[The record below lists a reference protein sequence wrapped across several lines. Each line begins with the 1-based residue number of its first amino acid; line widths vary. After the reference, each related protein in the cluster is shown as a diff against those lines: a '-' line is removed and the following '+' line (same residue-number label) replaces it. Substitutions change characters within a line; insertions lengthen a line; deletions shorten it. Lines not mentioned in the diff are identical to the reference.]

1 MAGQFV
7 GVTALPLALV
17 ILFSLSGRVV
27 CRGNCS
33 ALGFGDT
40 FFSHNIAACITCFNL
55 SQEST
60 GATAGV
66 DMDRTQV
73 VLTLLARY
81 CLIYHCLLIVYR
93 GHY

>member
-1 MAGQFV
+1 MAGQFA

-40 FFSHNIAACITCFNL
+40 FFSHNIACFNL

-60 GATAGV
+60 GATAGI

>member
-1 MAGQFV
+1 MAEQFA

-17 ILFSLSGRVV
+17 ILFSLNGRVV

-40 FFSHNIAACITCFNL
+40 FFSHSIVACMTCFNL
-55 SQEST
+55 CQESV
-60 GATAGV
+60 GATAGI
-66 DMDRTQV
+66 DMDRTQA

-81 CLIYHCLLIVYR
+81 
-93 GHY
+93 G

>member
-1 MAGQFV
+1 MG
-7 GVTALPLALV
+7 
-17 ILFSLSGRVV
+17 LSGGAV

-60 GATAGV
+60 RATAGI